1 MVWPQTAYGLSADW
15 LIDRGFIAQ
24 SWAVVFDS
32 RRCFFYLEVLQIYV
46 STLNFL
52 FLWAKKKTFEIEKE
66 KAGLLLQEDTKNH
79 TQDLTLNKPAR
90 LTAVSFRMSQ
100 VK

>member
-32 RRCFFYLEVLQIYV
+32 RRCFFYIEVLQTYV
-46 STLNFL
+46 SALNFL
-52 FLWAKKKTFEIEKE
+52 FLWKKKTFETEKE
-66 KAGLLLQEDTKNH
+66 KAGLLLQKKDKKHH
-79 TQDLTLNKPAR
+79 TRDLTLNKPAR
-90 LTAVSFRMSQ
+90 LTAVGFPNEPS
-100 VK
+100 